1 MFDLFKKLLFSRQ
14 LSLEKGKV
22 LLLGSPMC
30 VTPASIFIDV
40 QKDLEKAIGKEK
52 ARKRIYEGSKK
63 GGIKFA
69 KKLFEAYKLKGEKLL
84 RWEFDIVML
93 AGWGEFKMVNFDR
106 NKKTMRVEV
115 KNSPIAI
122 GYGKSKTPVD
132 CYIAGF
138 AAGGATVAVGV
149 PMKVKEI
156 KCLTMGHRY
165 CEFIAEPLKKSK
177 IY

>member
-22 LLLGSPMC
+22 IMLGSPMC
-30 VTPASIFIDV
+30 VTPASIFIDI
-40 QKDLEKAIGKEK
+40 QKDLEKALGKK
-52 ARKRIYEGSKK
+52 NAYKRIYEGSKE

-69 KKLFEAYKLKGEKLL
+69 KKLYEVYKLKGEKLL
-84 RWEFDIVML
+84 RWEFDVVML
-93 AGWGEFKMVNFDR
+93 AGWGEFNLINFDR

-122 GYGKSKTPVD
+122 GYGKSRTPVD
-132 CYIAGF
+132 CYISGF
-138 AAGGATVAVGV
+138 AAGGAEVALEI

-156 KCLTMGHRY
+156 KCLSMGHGY
-165 CEFIAEPLKKSK
+165 CEFTAGPEK
-177 IY
+177 IKN